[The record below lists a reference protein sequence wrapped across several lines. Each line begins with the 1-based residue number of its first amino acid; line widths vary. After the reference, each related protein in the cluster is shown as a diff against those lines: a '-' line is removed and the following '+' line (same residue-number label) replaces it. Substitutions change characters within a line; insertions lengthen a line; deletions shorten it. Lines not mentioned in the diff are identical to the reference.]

1 MTERSSTG
9 GQQRPNVVL
18 IITDQHRPDHTG
30 FGGNPVV
37 QTPHLDALAAR
48 GVVFERA
55 VVANP
60 ICMPN
65 RSTILTGRMPSVHGV
80 RFNGVALDWGAN
92 TFVRVLREAGYHTAH
107 IGKAHYQ
114 NMGHAPGL
122 GNLFF
127 PQPGDAFRTSW
138 PDGWTTWEDLAR
150 HRQGYVELPEDWY
163 GFDHV
168 DLVVDHADRC
178 GGHYYQWLVHQGVDP
193 ATIQGPE
200 NKRAAADVGWD
211 QIYQP
216 GIPEELYPTTYI
228 GMRAAEL
235 VQEVTEPFFLQVS
248 FPDPHHPFT
257 PPGRFYEMYDPRSIP
272 LPPTFDDPHDR
283 SNPAIKQMLRF
294 RGRQAPNLPVAPFAC
309 SEEQFREAA
318 AKEYGMITMIDEAV
332 GQLVAALERAGVLGD
347 TVIVFTSDH
356 GDMFGDHG
364 IMLKGGLHY
373 RGCIE
378 VPMVIAGPGVAVGAR
393 TSALVGS
400 IDLPET
406 ILELCGANRFFG
418 MQGISFAGLLADPTG
433 PGRARLL
440 VEEDQVFDMAGTGR
454 PLRMRTIVTS
464 EARLTRYE
472 GLDHG
477 DLFDLITD
485 GDEMVNLWGETKARS
500 LRAEMTEH
508 LVEELILLADDAPK
522 PTHLA

>member
-1 MTERSSTG
+1 M
-9 GQQRPNVVL
+9 VL

-37 QTPHLDALAAR
+37 QTPNLDRLAGR
-48 GVVFERA
+48 GVIFDRA

-92 TFVRVLREAGYHTAH
+92 TFVRVLREAGYRTGH

-122 GNLFF
+122 GDFFF
-127 PQPGDAFRTSW
+127 PQPGDAVRPGW
-138 PDGWTTWEDLAR
+138 PEGWDTWEDLTR
-150 HRQGYVELPEDWY
+150 HRAGFVELPADWY

-178 GGHYYQWLVHQGVDP
+178 GGHYYQWLLEQGVDP

-200 NKRAAADVGWD
+200 NKLAAPEVGWD
-211 QIYQP
+211 QIYQT
-216 GIPEELYPTTYI
+216 GIPEELYPTTYV
-228 GMRAAEL
+228 GMRAVAFIENAAARSAGDGP
-235 VQEVTEPFFLQVS
+235 VEPFFLQVS

-257 PPGRFYEMYDPRSIP
+257 PPGRFYDLYDPRSIP
-272 LPPTFDDPHDR
+272 MPATFADPHER
-283 SNPAIKQMLRF
+283 SNAAIRQMVQF
-294 RGRQAPNLPVAPFAC
+294 RGRQAPNMPVAPFAC
-309 SEEQFREAA
+309 SEEQYREAA
-318 AKEYGMITMIDEAV
+318 AKEYGMITMIDGAV
-332 GQLVAALERAGVLGD
+332 GEVLSALERTGVVND
-347 TVIVFTSDH
+347 TVVLFTSDH

-364 IMLKGGLHY
+364 LMLKGGFHY

-378 VPMVIAGPGVAVGAR
+378 VPLLFAGPGIAVGAR
-393 TSALVGS
+393 TDALVGS

-406 ILELCGANRFFG
+406 ILELCGARPYFG
-418 MQGISFAGLLADPTG
+418 MQGVSFAPVLANPTL
-433 PGRARLL
+433 PGRERLL
-440 VEEDQVFDMAGTGR
+440 VEEDQVFDLLGTGR
-454 PLRMRTIVTS
+454 PLRMRTIVTP

-472 GLDHG
+472 GVDHG
-477 DLFDLITD
+477 ELFDLAAD
-485 GDEMVNLWGETKARS
+485 PGEMENRWNLDQSRS
-500 LRAEMTEH
+500 LQAAMTEH
-508 LVEELILLADDAPK
+508 LVEELIRLADDAPK